1 MTWNCS
7 TPDPLHL
14 LTCIASVVLGSQLLY
29 WLLAWAF
36 SLTCLQVELQ
46 QQADLRAAAP
56 DSQEEAEKGWKR
68 LKYKLVGNPRQG
80 LQHLTEQ
87 QQHEILE
94 ERLKVK
100 YLLHVCSRDH
110 CEKGTPAIILDAAP
124 RHIRHNTP
132 QYLSAA
138 RDR

>member
-1 MTWNCS
+1 M
-7 TPDPLHL
+7 
-14 LTCIASVVLGSQLLY
+14 VVKIQFTGY
-29 WLLAWAF
+29 FALAF
-36 SLTCLQVELQ
+36 LLTCLQVQLQ

-94 ERLKVK
+94 ERLKVR
-100 YLLHVCSRDH
+100 YLLHVRAWDQ
-110 CEKGTPAIILDAAP
+110 CEKATPAIILDASP
-124 RHIRHNTP
+124 VVYPTQHTSLYVGIE
-132 QYLSAA
+132 
-138 RDR
+138 RDGLW